1 MSKVKV
7 PWVTQWVSQWQGHLL
22 SCCGQLKIVKGDGTC
37 ACHQYFDTSKDVT
50 LLVQVAED
58 RWEERRPT
66 PVFVSVPPWLP
77 SQLVPEQ
84 AEEREDTLLQPN
96 QDTSASSH
104 ICLHTS
110 LLSTNTMRCWTSSD
124 FILTEH
130 TMNLA
135 EYRNPKCL
143 RFKGQPMK
151 PKFSKKILSLN
162 FNLKW

>member
-1 MSKVKV
+1 MEPV
-7 PWVTQWVSQWQGHLL
+7 PVTNTLIPARTSLCLSRWPRTGEKRGAPRPSLSPFHLD
-22 SCCGQLKIVKGDGTC
+22 CQL
-37 ACHQYFDTSKDVT
+37 
-50 LLVQVAED
+50 
-58 RWEERRPT
+58 
-66 PVFVSVPPWLP
+66 

-110 LLSTNTMRCWTSSD
+110 LLSTNTMRCRRSSD

-162 FNLKW
+162 FNLK